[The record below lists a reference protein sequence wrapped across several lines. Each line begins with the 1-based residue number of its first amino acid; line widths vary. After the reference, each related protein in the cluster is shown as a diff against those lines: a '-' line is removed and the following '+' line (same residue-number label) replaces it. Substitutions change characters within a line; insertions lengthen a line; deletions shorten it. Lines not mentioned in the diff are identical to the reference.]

1 MYPTPVPTYVWV
13 SNIYYLTKIPV
24 PWSTSNSKGHITDGN
39 SNACTNI
46 YFKLFLIGTL
56 SLDF

>member
-1 MYPTPVPTYVWV
+1 MYPTPVPIWVWV
-13 SNIYYLTKIPV
+13 SNNYYLTKIPV
-24 PWSTSNSKGHITDGN
+24 PWSISNSKGGITDGN

-46 YFKLFLIGTL
+46 YIKLFLTGTL

>member
-46 YFKLFLIGTL
+46 YIKLFLIGTL

>member
-13 SNIYYLTKIPV
+13 SNNYYLTKISV

-46 YFKLFLIGTL
+46 YIKLFLTGTL